1 VSAPLLVLDGDSL
14 AHRAYHA
21 LPKKINN
28 NALVGWTNMVI
39 RLWEMEEPRAVVVG
53 WDTLT
58 APTYRHEAL
67 EGYQAGRVFEKSLL
81 RQLDLFPELMS
92 ALGFHY
98 GRRRATRR
106 TTSSLR
112 R

>member
-21 LPKKINN
+21 LPKKIKN
-28 NALVGWTNMVI
+28 NALVGWTNMAI
-39 RLWEMEEPRAVVVG
+39 RLWEMEEPRAVIVG

-67 EGYQAGRVFEKSLL
+67 ESYQSGREFEDSLL
-81 RQLDLFPELMS
+81 RQLDPCRSSPKRS
-92 ALGFHY
+92 ASTT
-98 GRRRATRR
+98 GRRRASRR
-106 TTSSLR
+106 TTSSPR